1 MFNLKLSIMH
11 KIYSFIQK
19 AAKVT
24 FAFGF
29 CVMSAFAL
37 ASCGDDDDDNNPSG
51 GNGGNDSENTGGN
64 TGGGSEVVAPSG
76 LRPVSIGQ
84 YVFSYDSKNRCNEIG
99 YDDED
104 EENNWVKIDYAKGTF
119 SYTYSGDYG
128 SGSYSKI
135 SHTGPCSFTKEGYI
149 ASLKLTVKEEEYEK
163 EDNYRYTSNRNDSY
177 TLSYDNEGHLKS
189 VVCTIKGTV
198 TENGQKFNVSGTMNF
213 ALTWVDGNLM
223 RVEAKSVAS
232 YGNLKPTGTEVV
244 TYTYGDEPNRFCQPT
259 CATSYL
265 FDYMGNFYE
274 ELALAGLLGKGSA
287 KLPVSFD
294 YISTEQG
301 GLDGDYE
308 DSGSETCRY
317 ELNPNGSIRKEYAD
331 YSDSNGCDYVYP
343 GTDGKAVAGRTVYSE
358 RVKKAPRSFF
368 SKHRFGVR

>member
-1 MFNLKLSIMH
+1 MH

-24 FAFGF
+24 FAFSF

-37 ASCGDDDDDNNPSG
+37 ASCGDDDDDNNLPG

-84 YVFSYDSKNRCNEIG
+84 YAFLYDNKNRCTEISYINDYSDG
-99 YDDED
+99 LVQI
-104 EENNWVKIDYAKGTF
+104 NYAKGTI
-119 SYTYSGDYG
+119 SYTDSENYND
-128 SGSYSKI
+128 GSYWKSTQ
-135 SHTGPCSFTKEGYI
+135 TGSCTFTKDGYI
-149 ASLKLTVKEEEYEK
+149 ASIKLTVKDDEYEK
-163 EDNYRYTSNRNDSY
+163 EDNYRYATNRNDSY
-177 TLSYDNEGHLKS
+177 TMSYDNEGHLKS
-189 VVCTIKGTV
+189 IAVTAKGTV
-198 TENGQKFNVSGTMNF
+198 TLNGQKFNVSGTMNLAF
-213 ALTWVDGNLM
+213 TWVDGNLV
-223 RVEAKSVAS
+223 RAEDKVVTS
-232 YGNLKPTGTEVV
+232 YGNLKDTSTDVV
-244 TYTYGDEPNRFCQPT
+244 TYTYGDERNRFCQPT
-259 CATSYL
+259 YATSYL
-265 FDYMGNFYE
+265 FDCIGEFSE
-274 ELALAGLLGKGSA
+274 QLALSGLLGKGSA

-317 ELNPNGSIRKEYAD
+317 ELNSDGTIQKEYAD
-331 YSDSNGCDYVYP
+331 YESFDYVYP
-343 GTDGKAVAGRTVYSE
+343 GTDSKTVAGRMVYSE

-368 SKHRFGVR
+368 SKRRFGVR

>member
-1 MFNLKLSIMH
+1 MH

-76 LRPVSIGQ
+76 LRPVSIGK

-99 YDDED
+99 NTHD
-104 EENNWVKIDYAKGTF
+104 NNELVKIDYAKGTF
-119 SYTYSGDYG
+119 SYTDSEYDDYDDSWYWKHSSTG
-128 SGSYSKI
+128 SC
-135 SHTGPCSFTKEGYI
+135 TFTKNGYI
-149 ASLKLTVKEEEYEK
+149 ASLKLTVKEEEYDK
-163 EDNYRYTSNRNDSY
+163 DDDSRYTSNRNDSY

-189 VVCTIKGTV
+189 AVCTVKGTV
-198 TENGQKFNVSGTMNF
+198 TENGQKFNISGTLNF

-232 YGNLKPTGTEVV
+232 YGNLKPTGTDVV

-259 CATSYL
+259 YATSYL
-265 FDYMGNFYE
+265 FDYFGDFYE
-274 ELALAGLLGKGSA
+274 GLALAGLLGKGSA

-308 DSGSETCRY
+308 YSGSETCRY
-317 ELNPNGSIRKEYAD
+317 ELNSDGTIQKEYAD
-331 YSDSNGCDYVYP
+331 YESFDYVYP
-343 GTDGKAVAGRTVYSE
+343 GTDSKAVAGRTVYSE

-368 SKHRFGVR
+368 SKHRFGVK